1 LWGGRSNLT
10 DGLYVAAAAA
20 VFLVVLGVQWLLYW
34 RLLAGPFAQADGG
47 SKARALRRWMNYE
60 AALQAAVLAAAIGY
74 LLLTLRRHPP
84 GVAWG
89 APGVA
94 AVVANG
100 LALQVL
106 LFRLMRILRG
116 G

>member
-1 LWGGRSNLT
+1 LWGGRSKLT
-10 DGLYVAAAAA
+10 DSLYVAAAAA
-20 VFLVVLGVQWLLYW
+20 VFLLVLAVQWLLYS
-34 RLLAGPFAQADGG
+34 RLLAGPFAQPETG
-47 SKARALRRWMNYE
+47 SRAQALRRWMNYE
-60 AALQAAVLAAAIGY
+60 AALQAVVLVAAIGY

-84 GVAWG
+84 GFAWG